1 MPEATAEDLI
11 DETVEPEFYLTAL
24 DRCDTCQ
31 AQAYY
36 LVGFLVGELLFCR
49 HHFLKDELIL
59 RETSFKIIDES
70 SRLYPERELTDHA

>member
-1 MPEATAEDLI
+1 MSEPTTEDLV
-11 DETVEPEFYLTAL
+11 DETVKPEFYLTAL

>member
-1 MPEATAEDLI
+1 MSDPTTEDLV

-24 DRCDTCQ
+24 DRCDSCQ

>member
-1 MPEATAEDLI
+1 MSEPTTEDLV

-24 DRCDTCQ
+24 DRCDSCQ

-49 HHFLKDELIL
+49 HHFLKNELTL

>member
-1 MPEATAEDLI
+1 MSDPTTEDLV

-24 DRCDTCQ
+24 DRCDSCQ

-49 HHFLKDELIL
+49 HHFLKNELTL

>member
-1 MPEATAEDLI
+1 MSEPTTEDLL

-24 DRCDTCQ
+24 DRCDNCQ